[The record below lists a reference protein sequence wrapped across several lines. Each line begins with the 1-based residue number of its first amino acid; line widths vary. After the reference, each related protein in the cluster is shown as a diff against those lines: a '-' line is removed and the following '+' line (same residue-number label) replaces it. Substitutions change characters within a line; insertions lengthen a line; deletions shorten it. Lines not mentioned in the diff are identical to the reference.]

1 MDTLARESLGK
12 SKQKQSEK
20 DEDDDYGDDFDD
32 DKDQEAKPTARPTLM
47 NEKPKPI
54 SKFQELVFKTLYI
67 QRIVFIKF
75 YIATSIDSSKS
86 KPEIF
91 KKKTTK

>member
-54 SKFQELVFKTLYI
+54 SKFKNWFSKLYI
-67 QRIVFIKF
+67 FKESYLSSFI
-75 YIATSIDSSKS
+75 
-86 KPEIF
+86 
-91 KKKTTK
+91 